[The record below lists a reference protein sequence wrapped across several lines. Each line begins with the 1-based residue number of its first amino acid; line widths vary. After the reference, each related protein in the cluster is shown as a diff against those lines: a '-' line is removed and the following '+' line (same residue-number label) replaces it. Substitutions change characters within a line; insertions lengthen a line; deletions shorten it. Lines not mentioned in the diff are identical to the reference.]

1 MVSFG
6 ENVVMLYGQ
15 NALHPYPYYETWL
28 ATMDTTKSYNDS
40 DFIVWKKVNDEWSGD
55 DGPSRSFVDY
65 SLDFPTLAN
74 IGEKQVLYRPASVV
88 MNGEFFIFDSIYK
101 WKKLK
106 SDSNFSGNLEHIY
119 TKIIDKIILDGG
131 GFIEYSATINTGISH
146 YLKYENLVGNYHL
159 LLNEVPNNRYR
170 TGAAKLEDGKVMI
183 FSGRGSD
190 DNDTWIFHLTDTT
203 NIISEITDTN
213 NIFFDH
219 NILLLKN
226 IERLEI
232 YDIMGQ
238 LLKEYNNKDDGI
250 IDLNQYSM
258 GMYFL
263 RYYDGKNYITKK
275 IIKY

>member
-1 MVSFG
+1 
-6 ENVVMLYGQ
+6 
-15 NALHPYPYYETWL
+15 
-28 ATMDTTKSYNDS
+28 MDS
-40 DFIVWKKVNDEWSGD
+40 
-55 DGPSRSFVDY
+55 
-65 SLDFPTLAN
+65 PTLAN
-74 IGEKQVLYRPASVV
+74 VDEKKVLYRPPAFYIEGDF
-88 MNGEFFIFDSIYK
+88 MIFDSSYK
-101 WKKLK
+101 WVKIE
-106 SDSNFSGNLEHIY
+106 SDSNYSANLENIY
-119 TKIIDKIILDGG
+119 TEIINKTILDGG
-131 GFIEYSATINTGISH
+131 MKSEADTLINTGISH
-146 YLKYENLVGNYHL
+146 YLESENLVRNYHL
-159 LLNEVPNNRYR
+159 LVADTPSHRKRSGY
-170 TGAAKLEDGKVMI
+170 AKLKDGKVMV
-183 FSGRGSD
+183 FGGVGSS
-190 DNDTWIFHLTDTT
+190 NDTWVFHLTDTT
-203 NIISEITDTN
+203 NIISEINDTN